1 MWHGKVNTAVGVQGS
16 LALGTTVSPQAS
28 SFLIKGGLITG
39 LSFRGQDW
47 AQKKK
52 IMMTSGPNREPNR
65 GPNRGPNREP

>member
-1 MWHGKVNTAVGVQGS
+1 MMSSGLQGAMWHGKVNTAVGVQGS

-47 AQKKK
+47 AQKKNHDDQW
-52 IMMTSGPNREPNR
+52 TQS
-65 GPNRGPNREP
+65 